1 MAAAMG
7 FLLPAAIRNLASM
20 HNLKGILEQYWHYK
34 EFRPLQED
42 IIQSVIDGHDTLA
55 ILPTGG
61 GKSLCYQVPAMALP
75 GICIVVTPLI
85 ALMKDQIAN
94 LKKRGI
100 KALAVHAGMA
110 REEIDH
116 TFDNAV
122 YGNFKFLY
130 LSPERLS
137 SEILLARIAK
147 MKVNLLAIDEAHCIS
162 QWGYDFRPAYLNIAN
177 IKPLIP
183 NVPIIALTATA
194 TPKVKEDIQL
204 RLEFENQKVF
214 QASFARPN
222 ISFVVRRTDD
232 KMGKVMQALKSVPGC
247 AIIYVRS
254 RRKTQEVADLLGKK
268 GIKSSFY
275 HAGLS
280 HELRSRRQE
289 EWIQNKVR
297 VMVCTNAF
305 GMGID
310 KPDVRTVIHIDL
322 PENVESY
329 YQEAGRA
336 GRDGK
341 HSFAL
346 LLYNQINEDEIN
358 YRLENNFPSPE
369 EIVNAYNA
377 LGNYLQLAVGAG
389 EGESFL
395 IDTTQFIKNFNLDP
409 PKTFGAL
416 KILEQHGLLTLSEAV
431 YMPSRLKFVT
441 DKEELYKFQIANRK
455 FDPFIKLLLRSYP
468 GLFEEYTTFKES
480 ELSQKVG
487 LSLKD
492 IQNYLSFLK
501 KAGLIDYLPQT
512 EQPQV
517 TYLKA
522 RENPKYLKI
531 DKRFVL
537 ERKTVFE
544 EQLKAIL
551 GYALNQQQCRSQYML
566 TYFGETV
573 SEPCGH
579 CDICKEGPKNTD
591 NSEAIIT
598 ALHNALQSG
607 PLSSTNVVQL
617 LADYNPDSVLT
628 AIRHLIELGQ
638 ISLTDD
644 NQLTWLK

>member
-1 MAAAMG
+1 MG
-7 FLLPAAIRNLASM
+7 FLLPFAIRNLAAM
-20 HNLKGILEQYWHYK
+20 HNLKGILEQYWHYTA
-34 EFRPLQED
+34 FRPLQED
-42 IIQSVIDGHDTLA
+42 IIQSIIDGHDTLA

-85 ALMKDQIAN
+85 ALMKDQIDNA
-94 LKKRGI
+94 
-100 KALAVHAGMA
+100 
-110 REEIDH
+110 
-116 TFDNAV
+116 FDNAV

-147 MKVNLLAIDEAHCIS
+147 MKVNILAVDEAHCIS
-162 QWGYDFRPAYLNIAN
+162 QWGYDYRPAYLNIAD
-177 IKPLIP
+177 IRPLIP
-183 NVPIIALTATA
+183 DVPIIALTATA
-194 TPKVKEDIQL
+194 APKVKDDIQL

-232 KMGKVMQALKSVPGC
+232 KMGKVMQALNSVPGC
-247 AIIYVRS
+247 AIVYVRS

-268 GIKSSFY
+268 GIRSTFY

-310 KPDVRTVIHIDL
+310 KPDVRTVIHLDL
-322 PENVESY
+322 PENIESY

-336 GRDGK
+336 GRDGR

-346 LLYNQINEDEIN
+346 LLYNQTNEDEIN

-369 EIVNAYNA
+369 EIVNVYNA
-377 LGNYLQLAVGAG
+377 LGNFLQLAVGAG

-416 KILEQHGLLTLSEAV
+416 KILEQHGLLSLSEAV
-431 YMPSRLKFVT
+431 YMPSRLKFIT
-441 DKEELYKFQIANRK
+441 DKEELYKFQIANRT

-468 GLFEEYTTFKES
+468 GLFEEYTTFKEA
-480 ELSQKVG
+480 ELSQKAG
-487 LSLKD
+487 LNIKD

-544 EQLKAIL
+544 DQLRAIL
-551 GYALNQQQCRSQYML
+551 GYALNMNQCRSQFML
-566 TYFGETV
+566 NYFGETA

-579 CDICKEGPKNTD
+579 CDVCKEGPKDVD
-591 NSEAIIT
+591 NSEAIF
-598 ALHNALQSG
+598 NALKAVLQNGSMG
-607 PLSSTNVVQL
+607 SHDVIQH
-617 LADYNPDSVLT
+617 LAQFNEESILHT
-628 AIRHLIELGQ
+628 IRHLIEIGQ

-644 NQLTWLK
+644 NRLTWLQ

>member
-1 MAAAMG
+1 
-7 FLLPAAIRNLASM
+7 M
-20 HNLKGILEQYWHYK
+20 HNLKGILAQHWQYS
-34 EFRPLQED
+34 EFRPLQEE
-42 IIQSVIDGHDTLA
+42 IMQSVLNGHDTLA

-61 GKSLCYQVPAMALP
+61 GKSLCYQVPAMYMP

-100 KALAVHAGMA
+100 RALAIHAGMT
-110 REEIDH
+110 REEIDMA
-116 TFDNAV
+116 FDNAV

-147 MKVNLLAIDEAHCIS
+147 MKVNLLAVDEAHCIS
-162 QWGYDFRPAYLNIAN
+162 QWGYDFRPAYLNIAD
-177 IKPLIP
+177 IRELIP
-183 NVPIIALTATA
+183 DVPIMALTASA
-194 TPKVKEDIQL
+194 TPKVKEDIQV
-204 RLEFENQKVF
+204 RLNFSKHAAVF

-232 KMGKVMQALKSVPGC
+232 KMGKVMQALNAVAGT
-247 AIIYVRS
+247 AIIYVRT
-254 RRKTQEVADLLGKK
+254 RRKTQEVADLLGRK
-268 GIKSSFY
+268 GISSTFY

-280 HELRSRRQE
+280 HELRNRRQE
-289 EWIQNKVR
+289 DWLNNKVR

-310 KPDVRTVIHIDL
+310 KPDVRTVIHMDL

-329 YQEAGRA
+329 YQEAGRG

-341 HSFAL
+341 HAFAL
-346 LLYNQINEDEIN
+346 MLFNQYNEDEIN

-369 EIVNAYNA
+369 EITNVYNA

-395 IDTTQFIKNFNLDP
+395 LDTTPFIKNFNLDA

-416 KILEQHGLLTLSEAV
+416 KILEQHGLISLTEAIF
-431 YMPSRLKFVT
+431 MPSRLKFVCS
-441 DKEELYKFQIANRK
+441 KEDLYKFQIANKK
-455 FDPFIKLLLRSYP
+455 FDPFIKLLLRTYS
-468 GLFEEYTTFKES
+468 GLFEDYTPFKEI
-480 ELSQKVG
+480 ELAKKAG
-487 LSLKD
+487 LTVKD
-492 IQNYLSFLK
+492 IQNYLSFFK
-501 KAGLIDYLPQT
+501 KAGLIEYLPQT
-512 EQPQV
+512 DQPQV

-522 RENPKYLKI
+522 RESAKYLKI

-551 GYALNQQQCRSQYML
+551 GYALNDNKCRSQYIL
-566 TYFGETV
+566 SYFGELD
-573 SEPCGH
+573 SERCEH
-579 CDICKEGPKNTD
+579 CDICKEGAK
-591 NSEAIIT
+591 SEDAEAGIFAAIEAT
-598 ALHNALQSG
+598 LKTGPQSSLDT
-607 PLSSTNVVQL
+607 LSRLTQ
-617 LADYNPDSVLT
+617 YNEESVLK
-628 AIRHLIELGQ
+628 AIRKLIELGR

-644 NQLTWLK
+644 NRLTWLE